1 MAYIGR
7 DIEYGTFTKQVITP
21 PDSSTTVYTLD
32 QSVGNA
38 RNLIVS
44 IGGVIQEP
52 DVAFTAVGT
61 VLTFTSAPAQGSIVW
76 LIYLGK
82 EIGSGGTRIGST
94 NFQSENGNGSTTPFA
109 LTKSATNSAS
119 ILVTLNGIVQ
129 VPDTDYTASNLV
141 LTFTTAPDATHDIM
155 VYHLDV
161 AGKINTVADG
171 SVTAAALAANG
182 TWPAWNGSALTNL
195 TAGNLNGGVLP
206 ALDASNITN
215 LTDSL
220 STETTSDPLLNSNPS
235 NVGHMWL
242 NTTTGELF
250 CCTDNTANN
259 NVWKNIGEGSG
270 NVSAPTNPT
279 NTGTF
284 TASETGGTTF
294 TFQFSGGV
302 VASHYLVD
310 NITGGSLTV
319 TTAEVADG
327 ASHEFVTTM
336 PGSGNDTVHTFR
348 VRTKNAE
355 GFYSSGIT
363 VSFTILATIYTT
375 ATGGT
380 KVPVGDYYVHT
391 FTSSSSFNVT
401 QVGTDNT
408 IEYLL
413 VGNGGGG
420 GAGIGGGGGAGQ
432 YLSVGSYAISVS
444 NYNVTIGGG
453 GAGSSNANSY
463 ASQASSTTFG
473 SITAV
478 GGGGGAGWRHWNSGG
493 NSSALNGASG
503 GGAGGDNGSHSGG
516 TGTHGNNGG
525 SGGYSVSVRTSGGGG
540 GAASAGGNAVE
551 TNPASCGN
559 GGAGYNNTITGSSVG
574 YAGGGGGGNNSY
586 QHAYPRGT
594 GSHGGGDGNWELY
607 NPPGGQTYGTNGTSN
622 TGGGGGGGGETTG
635 ASHAGKNGGSGI
647 LVVKYKYQN

>member
-52 DVAFTAVGT
+52 DVAFTATGT
-61 VLTFTSAPAQGSIVW
+61 TLTFTSAPAQGSIVW

-82 EIGSGGTRIGST
+82 EISHGGTRISST
-94 NFQSENGNGSTTPFA
+94 SFQSENGNGSTTPFA

-182 TWPAWNGSALTNL
+182 TMPAWNGSALTNL
-195 TAGNLNGGVLP
+195 TAGNLTGTLP
-206 ALDASNITN
+206 ALDASNITS

-220 STETTSDPLLNSNPS
+220 STETTSDPLLTSNPS
-235 NVGHMWL
+235 SVGHMWL

-250 CCTDNTANN
+250 CCTDNTTNN

-319 TTAEVADG
+319 TTPEVTDG
-327 ASHEFVTTM
+327 ASHEFVTTL

-363 VSFTILATIYTT
+363 VSFTILVISYTV
-375 ATGGT
+375 ATGGDDIGT
-380 KVPVGDYYVHT
+380 IDDYKYHVFRNT
-391 FTSSSSFNVT
+391 GLNFTVS
-401 QVGTDNT
+401 QVGTDPD
-408 IEYLL
+408 IEYMI
-413 VGNGGGG
+413 V
-420 GAGIGGGGGAGQ
+420 A
-432 YLSVGSYAISVS
+432 
-444 NYNVTIGGG
+444 GGG
-453 GAGSSNANSY
+453 GAGSGNNC
-463 ASQASSTTFG
+463 
-473 SITAV
+473 
-478 GGGGGAGWRHWNSGG
+478 GGGGGGGGYLSGTFSSASATAYAVSVGVGGAGTTSHSQRGTNGG
-493 NSSALNGASG
+493 NSSIFGLISDGGGSG
-503 GGAGGDNGSHSGG
+503 GGSGG
-516 TGTHGNNGG
+516 AQSNWQGNNGG
-525 SGGYSVSVRTSGGGG
+525 SGGGSGNHDGAHQFGIGSQGSNGGSGLGWYWGGGG
-540 GAASAGGNAVE
+540 GGYSSAG
-551 TNPASCGN
+551 ASINDSRGGN
-559 GGAGYNNTITGSSVG
+559 GVSNNIGTNNANLQGHS
-574 YAGGGGGGNNSY
+574 YYAAGGGGGRYGVSGQIPY
-586 QHAYPRGT
+586 G
-594 GSHGGGDGNWELY
+594 GSIGGGQGSIGSGLTPSPGSN
-607 NPPGGQTYGTNGTSN
+607 GGQNGQEN
-622 TGGGGGGGGETTG
+622 TGGGGGGGSYP
-635 ASHAGKNGGSGI
+635 AWNGGNGGKGI
-647 LVVKYKYQN
+647 VIVKYKYQN